1 MNQFFKGLLVL
12 GALGLAAC
20 SGTNQFVKSV
30 ELSASTNQH
39 VQVTLTANLFTDQVT
54 LNPMVLQ
61 FFNPKL
67 PTELFGAIDISN
79 PSPDVTAVGF
89 TYDFTQALSFA
100 NISETTTLPNGTPIP
115 VNGANPTWLVLQPK
129 GQSASLVYLNID
141 TKAKK
146 AAIGYTLASDQ
157 LSSGTLGNL
166 IVKFN
171 LTGLP
176 GTGAAGI
183 FNGNGPG
190 TSGFALFAD
199 VSSLFGVRHA
209 GDLTVSDATSNEAKV
224 QIEKFLY
231 ELNLQRAKINIQ

>member
-1 MNQFFKGLLVL
+1 M
-12 GALGLAAC
+12 
-20 SGTNQFVKSV
+20 
-30 ELSASTNQH
+30 
-39 VQVTLTANLFTDQVT
+39 TANLFTNQIT

-67 PTELFGAIDISN
+67 PTEVFGAIDISN
-79 PSPDVTAVGF
+79 PSPDVTSVGF

-100 NISETTTLPNGTPIP
+100 NVSETTTLPNGTPIP
-115 VNGANPTWLVLQPK
+115 VAGPNPTWLVLQPK
-129 GQSASLVYLNID
+129 GQSASLVCLNID

-157 LSSGTLGNL
+157 LNSGALGNL
-166 IVKFN
+166 IMKFN
-171 LTGLP
+171 IGGL
-176 GTGAAGI
+176 GGSGAGGSYNG
-183 FNGNGPG
+183 NGNGPG

-199 VSSLFGVRHA
+199 VSALFGVRTS
-209 GDLTVSDATSNEAKV
+209 GEMLVNDATSNDVKV